1 MKLKS
6 FNQHINEAYDPNDE
20 RYAKLRSLGLTDE
33 PLTEERIQGLQEEWG
48 NDDEITRLVQALKRR
63 TEDMIDKW
71 FPTDDPNDSTAEY
84 HFQEYFD
91 MLEELSADEL
101 GMLEYLVV
109 QKWAGY

>member
-1 MKLKS
+1 MKLKNFS
-6 FNQHINEAYDPNDE
+6 QHINEAYDPNDE

-33 PLTEERIQGLQEEWG
+33 PELEDRMQGLQQEWG
-48 NDDEITRLVQALKRR
+48 DDYEIMRLTQALKKR
-63 TEDMIDKW
+63 TEDLIDKW
-71 FPTDDPNDSTAEY
+71 FPTDDPADSTAEE

-91 MLEELSADEL
+91 MLQELSTDEL